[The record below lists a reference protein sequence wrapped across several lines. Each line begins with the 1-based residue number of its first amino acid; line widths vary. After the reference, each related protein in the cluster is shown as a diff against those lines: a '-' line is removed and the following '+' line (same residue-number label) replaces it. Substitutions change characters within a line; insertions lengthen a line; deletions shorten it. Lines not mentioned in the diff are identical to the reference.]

1 MASVTSVK
9 VISVGGVS
17 ALGLRMEQRRLGASA
32 LPALCFNSKTVILYE
47 AVDS

>member
-17 ALGLRMEQRRLGASA
+17 ALGLRMEQLRRCAS
-32 LPALCFNSKTVILYE
+32 ILRP
-47 AVDS
+47 